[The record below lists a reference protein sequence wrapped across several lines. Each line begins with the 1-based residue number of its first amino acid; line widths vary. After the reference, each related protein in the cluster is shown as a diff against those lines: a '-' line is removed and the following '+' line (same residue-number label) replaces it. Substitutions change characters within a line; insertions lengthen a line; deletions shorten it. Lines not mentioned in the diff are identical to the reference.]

1 MKIIRIKYQSSPV
14 ETSKVPP
21 HMHTHKGRQ
30 LLFDDDLVRQPFDEV
45 SQEKIEATHGRE
57 TLANRDICE
66 YEWAMQYVNSNKKF
80 VLLTSHNKW
89 RGQLAKDRPFN
100 YD

>member
-30 LLFDDDLVRQPFDEV
+30 LLFDDDLVRKPSNEV
-45 SQEKIEATHGRE
+45 SHEKIVAAHEGD
-57 TLANRDICE
+57 TLGDRDISE
-66 YEWAMQYVNSNKKF
+66 
-80 VLLTSHNKW
+80 
-89 RGQLAKDRPFN
+89 
-100 YD
+100 